1 MTCELLYDEGACG
14 RRVLRACKRDEGARA
29 VGLGMQTKSG
39 SGRALG
45 YAKAAVSAILFGM
58 IAVLTGTLYAAGATG
73 FEIVFWRMG
82 VAALAVAVVCR
93 ARGVSLHIDRGKLPW
108 MLCASV
114 LYAFV
119 ILFLCLAYGTESSS
133 GLMSTIYHTY
143 PLVVM
148 LASTMLFH
156 RRPGVLKFVAAACA
170 LMGTA
175 FALLSGEGW
184 EFTLQGVGFALASA
198 ACYGLYSVVLERPE
212 LQDIPSLV
220 LFLYGCLMGVVLCL
234 PFVLLASSHL
244 NPGLAQI
251 GSLVLLGL
259 ACTAVPYLLYIS
271 AVREVGSTPVALLSY
286 LEYPVTIG
294 LLALSFG
301 EMPGSIEVAGCVLIA
316 GAGILTVL
324 PERRPASAS
333 TASEGEK

>member
-1 MTCELLYDEGACG
+1 MSM
-14 RRVLRACKRDEGARA
+14 
-29 VGLGMQTKSG
+29 GMHIKSG

-58 IAVLTGTLYAAGATG
+58 IAMLTGTLYAAGATG

-82 VAALAVAVVCR
+82 VAALAVVVVCR
-93 ARGVSLHIDRGKLPW
+93 ARGVNLRIDRGKLPW
-108 MLCASV
+108 LLCASA
-114 LYAFV
+114 LYAFG

-148 LASTMLFH
+148 VASAILFR
-156 RRPGVLKFVAAACA
+156 RRPGVLKFVAVACA

-175 FALLSGEGW
+175 FALLSSEGW
-184 EFTLQGVGFALASA
+184 EFTLQGIGFALASA

-212 LQDIPSLV
+212 LRDVPSLT

-244 NPGLAQI
+244 NPGLTEI

-271 AVREVGSTPVALLSY
+271 AVRKVGSTPVALLSY

-294 LLALSFG
+294 LLALAFG
-301 EMPGSIEVAGCVLIA
+301 ELPGTIEVIGCVLIA

-324 PERRPASAS
+324 PERSHEDES
-333 TASEGEK
+333 TDPGCEK

>member
-1 MTCELLYDEGACG
+1 MSMGVHITSA
-14 RRVLRACKRDEGARA
+14 
-29 VGLGMQTKSG
+29 
-39 SGRALG
+39 SGRACG
-45 YAKAAVSAILFGM
+45 YGKAAVSAVLFGM
-58 IAVLTGTLYAAGATG
+58 IAVLTGSLYAAGATG
-73 FEIVFWRMG
+73 FEIVFWRLG
-82 VAALAVAVVCR
+82 VAAVAVALVCKTE
-93 ARGVSLHIDRGKLPW
+93 GVSFRISRACLPW
-108 MLCASV
+108 VLCAST
-114 LYAFV
+114 LYALG

-148 LASTMLFH
+148 LASTILFR

-212 LQDIPSLV
+212 LRDIPSLV

-324 PERRPASAS
+324 PERRPANESTVPESKSA
-333 TASEGEK
+333 G

>member
-1 MTCELLYDEGACG
+1 
-14 RRVLRACKRDEGARA
+14 
-29 VGLGMQTKSG
+29 MQIKSG
-39 SGRALG
+39 SGRAFG

-58 IAVLTGTLYAAGATG
+58 IAVLTGALYAAGATG

-82 VAALAVAVVCR
+82 VAALAVAMVCR
-93 ARGVSLHIDRGKLPW
+93 VSGVSLRIDRGKLPW

-114 LYAFV
+114 LYALG

-148 LASTMLFH
+148 LASGVLFH
-156 RRPGVLKFVAAACA
+156 RRPGVLKFVAVACA

-175 FALLSGEGW
+175 LALLSGEGW
-184 EFTLQGVGFALASA
+184 EFTLQGIGFALASA
-198 ACYGLYSVVLERPE
+198 VCYGLYSVVLERPE
-212 LQDIPSLV
+212 LRDIPSLV

-234 PFVLLASSHL
+234 PFVLLAPSHL
-244 NPGLAQI
+244 NPGLAEI

-294 LLALSFG
+294 LLALAFS
-301 EMPGSIEVAGCVLIA
+301 EMPGSIEVAGCALIA

-324 PERRPASAS
+324 PEHRHADEATVPEDKNA
-333 TASEGEK
+333 G